1 MRIGILTAGGDC
13 PGLNAVIRSAAKSLL
28 LRHGAQVVGVEDGF
42 LGAIECRFR
51 PLDYRAVSGL
61 LGMGGTVLGTDSR
74 VNPFAY
80 AGRGGADVTSEIV
93 ANCRG
98 QGVDGLVVLGGDGTM
113 RIAERLDAQ
122 GLPIVGIP
130 KTIDND
136 VPGTDRTV
144 GFDTAV
150 SVVAEAVE
158 RIQTHRPE
166 PSPRAGGRDHGP
178 AHRLDRAPR
187 RRGRRRRHHPAARSP
202 ALDRGSGARLP
213 GTTGKRAAVHRC
225 GDRRGRA
232 RRGRGTGAASRSG
245 GEHAGRLGGIGAVLA
260 ARLEETLGMEVRAT
274 ILGHVQRGGPP
285 SPQDRL
291 LATVFGERA
300 ATLAAAGRFG
310 RMVALQQGR
319 FTEVP
324 LSIPAA
330 GSRTVPLDSAVLRA
344 AWGVGTSFG
353 RPGLVP
359 AGSEDQGQ
367 EPLFQPK

>member
-61 LGMGGTVLGTDSR
+61 LGMGGTILGTDSR

-80 AGRGGADVTSEIV
+80 ASREGTDVTREIV
-93 ANCRG
+93 ANCRRER
-98 QGVDGLVVLGGDGTM
+98 VDGLVVLGGDGTM

-158 RIQTHRPE
+158 RIQTTAQSHHRVQVVE
-166 PSPRAGGRDHGP
+166 TMGRHTGWIALHGGVAGGADVILLPEVPHSIAEVVRVC
-178 AHRLDRAPR
+178 RVRQE
-187 RRGRRRRHHPAARSP
+187 RGQRFTVVVIAE
-202 ALDRGSGARLP
+202 GARDE
-213 GTTGKRAAVHRC
+213 GMDAAVPPP
-225 GDRRGRA
+225 GPVG
-232 RRGRGTGAASRSG
+232 SVPP
-245 GEHAGRLGGIGAVLA
+245 RLGGVGGVLA
-260 ARLEETLGMEVRAT
+260 ARLEEALGMEVRAT

-324 LSIPAA
+324 LATPAA
-330 GSRTVPLDSAVLRA
+330 GSRLVPLDSAVLRA

-353 RPGLVP
+353 RPGFVP
-359 AGSEDQGQ
+359 AGGEEGQ
-367 EPLFQPK
+367 DLRRP

>member
-28 LRHGAQVVGVEDGF
+28 LRHRAEVVGVEDGF
-42 LGAIECRFR
+42 LGAIEGRVR
-51 PLDYRAVSGL
+51 ALDYRAVSGL
-61 LGMGGTVLGTDSR
+61 LGVGGTVLGTDSR

-80 AGRGGADVTSEIV
+80 AGRGGADATGEIV

-98 QGVDGLVVLGGDGTM
+98 QGLDGLIVLGGDGTM

-150 SVVAEAVE
+150 TVVAEAVE
-158 RIQTHRPE
+158 RIQTTAQSHHRVQVVE
-166 PSPRAGGRDHGP
+166 TMGRDTGWIALHGGVAGGADVILLPEVPHVHAEVVRVCRVRQERGQRFTVVVIAEGAFEEGQAP
-178 AHRLDRAPR
+178 AEAAPR
-187 RRGRRRRHHPAARSP
+187 P
-202 ALDRGSGARLP
+202 GSAP
-213 GTTGKRAAVHRC
+213 P
-225 GDRRGRA
+225 
-232 RRGRGTGAASRSG
+232 
-245 GEHAGRLGGIGAVLA
+245 RLGGVGAVLA
-260 ARLEETLGMEVRAT
+260 TRLAETLGMEVRAT
-274 ILGHVQRGGPP
+274 ILGHVQRGGHP

-319 FTEVP
+319 FTDVP
-324 LSIPAA
+324 LSVPAA
-330 GSRTVPLDSAVLRA
+330 GSRRVPLDSAVLRA

-359 AGSEDQGQ
+359 EGE
-367 EPLFQPK
+367 QPAL

>member
-80 AGRGGADVTSEIV
+80 VGRGGADVTREIV

-98 QGVDGLVVLGGDGTM
+98 EGIDGLIVLGGDGTM

-150 SVVAEAVE
+150 GVVAEAVE
-158 RIQTHRPE
+158 RIQTTAQSHHRVQVVETMGRLTGWIALHGGVEGGADVILLPE
-166 PSPRAGGRDHGP
+166 VPHALSEVVRVCRV
-178 AHRLDRAPR
+178 RQE
-187 RRGRRRRHHPAARSP
+187 RGQRFTVVVIAE
-202 ALDRGSGARLP
+202 GARED
-213 GTTGKRAAVHRC
+213 GAEAAPQPS
-225 GDRRGRA
+225 A
-232 RRGRGTGAASRSG
+232 AAGAPPP
-245 GEHAGRLGGIGAVLA
+245 RLGGVGAVLA
-260 ARLEETLGMEVRAT
+260 ARLEESLGMEVRAT

-285 SPQDRL
+285 SAQDRL

-300 ATLAAAGRFG
+300 ATMAAAGRFG
-310 RMVALQQGR
+310 RMVALHQGR
-319 FTEVP
+319 FTDVP
-324 LSIPAA
+324 LSTPAA

-353 RPGLVP
+353 KPGLVP
-359 AGSEDQGQ
+359 PQ
-367 EPLFQPK
+367 EVQE